1 MVADRHLSIQ
11 QKALQLLYFV
21 TEQSPSPQV
30 ALGRSSATPL
40 SILQPKFCKQRF
52 AVGSVLGDALCVVE
66 AARVNKTTDESS

>member
-1 MVADRHLSIQ
+1 MVADRHPFIQ
-11 QKALQLLYFV
+11 QKSSAAVMFRDRAK
-21 TEQSPSPQV
+21 PSPQV

-52 AVGSVLGDALCVVE
+52 AVGSVLGDPLCVIE

>member
-1 MVADRHLSIQ
+1 MADRHLSIQ
-11 QKALQLLYFV
+11 QKALQLLCFE

-30 ALGRSSATPL
+30 APERSSATPL

-52 AVGSVLGDALCVVE
+52 TVVSILGGALCVVE